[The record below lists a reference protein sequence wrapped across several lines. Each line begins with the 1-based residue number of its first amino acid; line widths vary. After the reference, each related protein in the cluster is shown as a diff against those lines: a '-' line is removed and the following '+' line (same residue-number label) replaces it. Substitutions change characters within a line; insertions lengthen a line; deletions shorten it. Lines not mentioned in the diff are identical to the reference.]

1 MSLLNSI
8 NTKLEALKLIYDP
21 SKLLSLLFSKYGDIE
36 EDYYLL
42 YIDQLIYNKSSHYNI
57 VFKEFKHF
65 NSNIEFF
72 KRYYN
77 NEESIKRLPK
87 LCEYYKNY
95 HSFFCKPILKN
106 FHLGELLHN
115 YEDKKAEIFYKN
127 NYCSNYNESD
137 DNNKKSSFSSID
149 NLTNN
154 QIIFDKKTVGFI
166 ENNNN
171 IDNATITL
179 DNSKLLNTNLLSKR
193 SKDDSFRKILNEI
206 GSYKFNKSTNVN
218 SKKNKKVEEKSI
230 KHFYANDNFQKE
242 KIKSSYFS
250 IINRQLNNKNKQ
262 NVQNQNINI
271 NKKDEKENYCFNFEE
286 LKNNNK
292 MLKNSN
298 LLTFK
303 KLSSNLGT
311 KNLINQN
318 KLLIKSQIKNKEIFN
333 NHNSSLGI
341 QTPYSLLIGGVRNNI
356 KNIKNNIK
364 SNENIHNHILSI
376 KKKKNNSFDSNI
388 INKSN
393 KYNLNSNFNINSPY
407 LLQKRNIQ
415 GSNFSLIKSPLSNI
429 LKKKNS
435 QSSLPIHK
443 KFSSLIHQKSLLTQK
458 TFNCSSSNSLPK
470 YKKLNKYKSI
480 NYDNN
485 NTIFSSQSSS
495 SDNPNLNNIL
505 QKCINKNEKFKISRN
520 KLSNIISQTKSN
532 RKNISNRLNS
542 NYTKSVEEFKKFNK
556 AKSLIYDNFENK
568 KIVVIKKRK
577 LNNKN
582 WNNIIKENSSN
593 KNKKSNV
600 NLNKNSFESAEKE
613 K

>member
-206 GSYKFNKSTNVN
+206 GSYKFNKSKNVN

-230 KHFYANDNFQKE
+230 KHFYGNDNFQKE

-429 LKKKNS
+429 LKNKNY

>member
-206 GSYKFNKSTNVN
+206 GSYKFNKSKNVN

-271 NKKDEKENYCFNFEE
+271 NKKDEKENYFFNFEE

-318 KLLIKSQIKNKEIFN
+318 KLLIIFF
-333 NHNSSLGI
+333 I
-341 QTPYSLLIGGVRNNI
+341 I
-356 KNIKNNIK
+356 
-364 SNENIHNHILSI
+364 I
-376 KKKKNNSFDSNI
+376 KK
-388 INKSN
+388 
-393 KYNLNSNFNINSPY
+393 
-407 LLQKRNIQ
+407 
-415 GSNFSLIKSPLSNI
+415 
-429 LKKKNS
+429 
-435 QSSLPIHK
+435 
-443 KFSSLIHQKSLLTQK
+443 
-458 TFNCSSSNSLPK
+458 
-470 YKKLNKYKSI
+470 SI
-480 NYDNN
+480 
-485 NTIFSSQSSS
+485 
-495 SDNPNLNNIL
+495 
-505 QKCINKNEKFKISRN
+505 
-520 KLSNIISQTKSN
+520 
-532 RKNISNRLNS
+532 
-542 NYTKSVEEFKKFNK
+542 
-556 AKSLIYDNFENK
+556 
-568 KIVVIKKRK
+568 
-577 LNNKN
+577 
-582 WNNIIKENSSN
+582 
-593 KNKKSNV
+593 
-600 NLNKNSFESAEKE
+600 
-613 K
+613 